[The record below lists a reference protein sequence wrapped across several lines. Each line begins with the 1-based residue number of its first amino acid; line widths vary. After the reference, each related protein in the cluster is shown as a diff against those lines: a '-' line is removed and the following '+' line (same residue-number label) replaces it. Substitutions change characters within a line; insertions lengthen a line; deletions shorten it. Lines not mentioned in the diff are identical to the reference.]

1 MVSERGVRITHSV
14 LFTLTTLAA
23 IVVLAISASLVA
35 HYNSEGYPPVHTNA
49 YRDRI
54 RILLAAGIWTTFM
67 GLLLTVGFHVAGQ
80 TVVFGILTHLI
91 PVVIAFI
98 LFIIGASSLTALTDK
113 IDCSKAADAFD
124 RCNIVKGLVII
135 SWIDTIFVFLTLIFI
150 VVLCFIARSGFG
162 VRRSTLYVD

>member
-1 MVSERGVRITHSV
+1 MHYRWTA
-14 LFTLTTLAA
+14 LTP
-23 IVVLAISASLVA
+23 LV
-35 HYNSEGYPPVHTNA
+35 
-49 YRDRI
+49 
-54 RILLAAGIWTTFM
+54 
-67 GLLLTVGFHVAGQ
+67 LLTVGFHVAGQ

-135 SWIDTIFVFLTLIFI
+135 SWIDT
-150 VVLCFIARSGFG
+150 
-162 VRRSTLYVD
+162 